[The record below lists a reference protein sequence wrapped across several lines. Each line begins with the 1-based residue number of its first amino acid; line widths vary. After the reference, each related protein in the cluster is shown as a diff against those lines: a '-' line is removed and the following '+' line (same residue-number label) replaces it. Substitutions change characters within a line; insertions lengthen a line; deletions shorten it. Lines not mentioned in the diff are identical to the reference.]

1 MPITTGT
8 VLGRYRLTE
17 KAGVGGM
24 SEVWKAED
32 ETLKRTVAVKVIL
45 GPVAAESTF
54 RERFLREARLVA
66 GLEHPNVLP
75 VFDYGTATIDGEE
88 VSYLV
93 MPLVAG
99 GSLKGRVA
107 GPVPPALA
115 VTWLSAI
122 ASALDHAHAKGIL
135 HRDVK
140 PGNVLMDSQGRP
152 LLADF
157 GLARSAEVS
166 SGLTATGTVL
176 GTPLYMAPEQATGA
190 VLSGRADQYA
200 LAVIAFELLAGRVPF
215 SAQSPLAVLH
225 QHVTAPP
232 PPLSSVLAGTA
243 PAVDA
248 VLARGLSKEP
258 ADRFSSCGAFV
269 ATLGAALAVP
279 GAAKTAPQDVDVE
292 SHVRTV
298 ISAPAIDAEALAAPA
313 SETKRPRETQ
323 PDPKRGAKLIL
334 AALLL
339 LSAGGGVYLLLRPGP
354 PKGPTALTT
363 SAPATPSSGISSKVN
378 ESGAD
383 ATSTGISGESEPR
396 ASASGQLPFE
406 EESPR
411 QTTGSAP
418 KADVPARVPVPRR
431 RALPPLLSGA
441 AHSGDTQLGPAWDA
455 LDNAR
460 RPGGRLARENFVDAM
475 GTARAVF
482 SRRPTGEARFLD
494 AFSRAGVAFADGRNA
509 EAWQLLARALEEA
522 GPAASSRKRKRER
535 RAPRAFGRRAR
546 SPKVVRRSAMRHAGF
561 LAVPFFVLGSLAA
574 AEDIPPAEEQ
584 AKATLEKS
592 PRHGEWIDVKMPSG
606 GAPIKTWVVY
616 PERKEKAGV
625 VLVIHEIFGLSDW
638 IRAVA
643 DQLAKEGFIAVA
655 PDLLSGKGPG
665 GGGTESAA
673 SRDDVVK
680 LVQTLTPEETNA
692 RLSAVREW
700 AIKLPSAN
708 ARSAT
713 TGFCW
718 GGSASFAYAAAQPL
732 LNAAV
737 VYYGTAP
744 PDESLAAI
752 KAPVLGNYG
761 GDDARVTA
769 TVASTEA
776 AMKKAGKA
784 YEPHV
789 YDGAGHGFLR
799 QQTGKEGANLKATR
813 AAWPRT
819 IAFLK
824 DALK

>member
-8 VLGRYRLTE
+8 VLGRYRLLE

-32 ETLKRTVAVKVIL
+32 ETLKRIVAVKVIL

-75 VFDYGTATIDGEE
+75 VFDYGTATIGGEE

-122 ASALDHAHAKGIL
+122 ASALDHAHSKGIL

-166 SGLTATGTVL
+166 SGLTTTGTVL

-190 VLSGRADQYA
+190 VLSARADQYA

-225 QHVTAPP
+225 LHVATPP
-232 PPLSSVLAGTA
+232 PPLSSFLPGTA

-258 ADRFSSCGAFV
+258 AHRFSSCGAFV
-269 ATLGAALAVP
+269 TSLGAALAVP
-279 GAAKTAPQDVDVE
+279 GPATTVPQDVDVE
-292 SHVRTV
+292 SQVRTV
-298 ISAPAIDAEALAAPA
+298 ISAREIDAEALAAPA
-313 SETKRPRETQ
+313 SEAQKPKETQ
-323 PDPKRGAKLIL
+323 PDPTHGTKLIL

-339 LSAGGGVYLLLRPGP
+339 FGAGGGIYLLLRPAP
-354 PKGPTALTT
+354 PTSPPASSEPAPTAAAALTSGT
-363 SAPATPSSGISSKVN
+363 PATPSSGISSTVN
-378 ESGAD
+378 EPGAD
-383 ATSTGISGESEPR
+383 ATGAGIPHDREPL

-406 EESPR
+406 EKS
-411 QTTGSAP
+411 TGTSRAAAGT
-418 KADVPARVPVPRR
+418 KRSGAALAPVPKQKV
-431 RALPPLLSGA
+431 LPPLLSGA

-509 EAWQLLARALEEA
+509 EAWQLLTRALEQA
-522 GPAASSRKRKRER
+522 GPAASSRTLRFVEDEVRALGPNPGPDANWVMGLAFADVRGDLDGELAKAEE
-535 RAPRAFGRRAR
+535 RAPR
-546 SPKVVRRSAMRHAGF
+546 
-561 LAVPFFVLGSLAA
+561 
-574 AEDIPPAEEQ
+574 
-584 AKATLEKS
+584 S
-592 PRHGEWIDVKMPSG
+592 PR
-606 GAPIKTWVVY
+606 
-616 PERKEKAGV
+616 
-625 VLVIHEIFGLSDW
+625 
-638 IRAVA
+638 
-643 DQLAKEGFIAVA
+643 
-655 PDLLSGKGPG
+655 
-665 GGGTESAA
+665 
-673 SRDDVVK
+673 
-680 LVQTLTPEETNA
+680 
-692 RLSAVREW
+692 VRE
-700 AIKLPSAN
+700 
-708 ARSAT
+708 ARA
-713 TGFCW
+713 
-718 GGSASFAYAAAQPL
+718 
-732 LNAAV
+732 
-737 VYYGTAP
+737 
-744 PDESLAAI
+744 LA
-752 KAPVLGNYG
+752 
-761 GDDARVTA
+761 
-769 TVASTEA
+769 
-776 AMKKAGKA
+776 
-784 YEPHV
+784 
-789 YDGAGHGFLR
+789 
-799 QQTGKEGANLKATR
+799 EGR
-813 AAWPRT
+813 
-819 IAFLK
+819 
-824 DALK
+824 

>member
-1 MPITTGT
+1 MRLGHGSILALGGLGRPPVFFQGPAMPITTGT

-232 PPLSSVLAGTA
+232 PPLSSVLPGTA

-248 VLARGLSKEP
+248 VLTRGLSKEP

-269 ATLGAALAVP
+269 AALGAALAVP

-313 SETKRPRETQ
+313 SETKKPKETQ
-323 PDPKRGAKLIL
+323 PDSTHGAKLIF

-406 EESPR
+406 EKRPR

-522 GPAASSRKRKRER
+522 GPAASSRTLRFVEDEVRSLGPNPGPDASWVMGLAFADVRGDLEDELAKAEE
-535 RAPRAFGRRAR
+535 RAPR
-546 SPKVVRRSAMRHAGF
+546 
-561 LAVPFFVLGSLAA
+561 
-574 AEDIPPAEEQ
+574 
-584 AKATLEKS
+584 S
-592 PRHGEWIDVKMPSG
+592 PR
-606 GAPIKTWVVY
+606 
-616 PERKEKAGV
+616 
-625 VLVIHEIFGLSDW
+625 
-638 IRAVA
+638 
-643 DQLAKEGFIAVA
+643 
-655 PDLLSGKGPG
+655 
-665 GGGTESAA
+665 
-673 SRDDVVK
+673 
-680 LVQTLTPEETNA
+680 
-692 RLSAVREW
+692 VRE
-700 AIKLPSAN
+700 
-708 ARSAT
+708 ARA
-713 TGFCW
+713 
-718 GGSASFAYAAAQPL
+718 
-732 LNAAV
+732 
-737 VYYGTAP
+737 
-744 PDESLAAI
+744 LA
-752 KAPVLGNYG
+752 
-761 GDDARVTA
+761 
-769 TVASTEA
+769 
-776 AMKKAGKA
+776 
-784 YEPHV
+784 
-789 YDGAGHGFLR
+789 
-799 QQTGKEGANLKATR
+799 EGR
-813 AAWPRT
+813 
-819 IAFLK
+819 
-824 DALK
+824 